1 MKKVLVLSALT
12 LAMSSVYAANVQIYG
27 SVDTGIQIVHNKNG
41 DTNVSMEPGQ
51 SWGSRWG
58 ILATEDLGN
67 GYSVIANLQSG
78 IATDSGETLYTSEE
92 RDRLFSR
99 ETSLLMKTP
108 YGTVGM
114 GRFGTL
120 SGSVGSYSMWAG
132 WADPFGTAY
141 LDAGIQATMYGFGRA
156 DNSIAYLS
164 PTINGWQFGAM
175 YSFDATDGGFNV
187 DYDSVDA
194 GDKNRLAN
202 VAVTYFGER
211 FAMQAAVEQIYWENH
226 DAYNVRMDDTTDV
239 GLSMQYDFDWAK
251 IWLTGQYMKNA
262 QLFGNHSVLM
272 DLQDKTSLNN
282 DTGEGITGYA
292 LAAAMKKSVGKN
304 DFLAQV
310 QYFDGK
316 YDYSTT
322 AEELDM
328 QRYVLSL
335 GYIYN
340 LSKSTWFYT
349 VASHS
354 WGGGDWKDDRV
365 EELGMQDRVNR
376 TVLQFGINTRF

>member
-1 MKKVLVLSALT
+1 MKKLLVLSALT
-12 LAMSSVYAANVQIYG
+12 LAISSSFAADVMIYG
-27 SVDTGIQIVHNKNG
+27 SIDTGIQVVHNKNG
-41 DTNVSMEPGQ
+41 DTDISMEPGQ

-58 ILATEDLGN
+58 IYATEDLGN

-78 IATDSGETLYTSEE
+78 IATDTGETLYNSD

-99 ETSLLMKTP
+99 ESSLSVKTP

-120 SGSVGSYSMWAG
+120 SGSVGTYSMWAG

-156 DNSIAYLS
+156 DNSIVYQT
-164 PTINGWQFGAM
+164 PVFKGWQLGAM
-175 YSFDATDGGFNV
+175 YSFDAQAGFADV
-187 DYDSVDA
+187 DYDAVDA

-202 VAVTYFGER
+202 VAVTYFGKR
-211 FAMQAAVEQIYWENH
+211 FAMQAAVEQIYWENDH
-226 DAYNVRMDDTTDV
+226 RYNVRMKNSTDV
-239 GLSMQYDFDWAK
+239 GLAMQYDFDWAK
-251 IWLTGQYMKNA
+251 IWVTGQYVHNVNM
-262 QLFGNHSVLM
+262 LGNHSVLA
-272 DLQDKTSLNN
+272 DLAGVTSVKN
-282 DTGEGITGYA
+282 DTGEGIQGYG
-292 LAAAMKKSVGKN
+292 LAVAVKKSIGKS
-304 DFLAQV
+304 DILAQV

-316 YDYSTT
+316 YNYSTT
-322 AEELDM
+322 AQELDM
-328 QRYVLSL
+328 QRYVFSL
-335 GYIYN
+335 GCIYN
-340 LSKSTWFYT
+340 LSKNTWLYS

-376 TVLQFGINTRF
+376 SVLQFGINTRF